1 MTDHFEL
8 ISNRYGLSEKA
19 VSVLKTVFTE
29 VCVQRGQTVLDF
41 NQLNR
46 HVYIVARG
54 LVKSYFLREG
64 RERILN
70 FAFDGEIAVL
80 PSERRECSSLSVVAI
95 EDSILFKADKRK
107 LEECFRQS
115 VELAYWGY
123 EMIKQVVQFSIDDYM
138 DFLWMDKQEIYK
150 KLLNE
155 HPDILQRIPL
165 QDIAAYLNITPSSLS
180 RIRANIK

>member
-1 MTDHFEL
+1 MTEHYRQ
-8 ISNRYGLSEKA
+8 IATRYGLSEKA
-19 VSVLKTVFTE
+19 ASVLESIFTE
-29 VCVQRGQTVLDF
+29 VSVQRGQTVLDF

-80 PSERRECSSLSVVAI
+80 PSERHERSSVSVVAI
-95 EDSILFKADKRK
+95 EDSVLFKADKRK
-107 LEECFRQS
+107 LEECFRQNG
-115 VELAYWGY
+115 ELAYWGY
-123 EMIKQVVQFSIDDYM
+123 EMMKQVVQFSIDDYM
-138 DFLWMDKQEIYK
+138 GFLWMDKQEIYK

-165 QDIAAYLNITPSSLS
+165 KDIASYLNITPSSLS
-180 RIRANIK
+180 RIRANV

>member
-1 MTDHFEL
+1 MTNHFEL
-8 ISNRYGLSEKA
+8 TSNRYGLSENA
-19 VSVLKTVFTE
+19 VSVLNFVFTE
-29 VCVQRGQTVLDF
+29 VSVLRGQTVLDF

-70 FAFDGEIAVL
+70 FSFDGEIAVL
-80 PSERRECSSLSVVAI
+80 PSERHEHSSVSVVAI
-95 EDSILFKADKRK
+95 EDSILLKADKRK
-107 LEECFRQS
+107 LEECFRQNG
-115 VELAYWGY
+115 ELAYWGY
-123 EMIKQVVQFSIDDYM
+123 EMMKQVVQFSIEDYM
-138 DFLWMDKQEIYK
+138 GFLWMDKQDIYK

-165 QDIAAYLNITPSSLS
+165 KDIASYLNITPSSLS
-180 RIRANIK
+180 RIRANM